1 MYRRQPHLP
10 PIPPMLLWNRTTPGR
25 DFLVAVI
32 GLEPTLSTGMNRV
45 CYHYTKLL
53 YEDFLFFTIHY
64 RTKKTTRDHTLL
76 ECSLVF
82 LLDVV
87 CEGLYS
93 DNNSLLNASFRVA
106 DVTTDFPIRFAVYVA
121 VKDYRP
127 IERF

>member
-1 MYRRQPHLP
+1 M
-10 PIPPMLLWNRTTPGR
+10 
-25 DFLVAVI
+25 VAAS
-32 GLEPTLSTGMNRV
+32 GFEPLISTVMSRV

-82 LLDVV
+82 SLDVV

-93 DNNSLLNASFRVA
+93 DDHSLLNTSFRVA

-121 VKDYRP
+121 VKDYRS